1 MLAPDQQKRL
11 FEFYPILDRLD
22 KDLLTQTLSKTQ
34 TVSLKSGSI
43 VFEELQPCNTFPFV
57 LSGELRVFKR
67 ALNGR
72 ELSLYTVSPGDA
84 CVVSAGCLLGDEPY
98 NAVGQ
103 VKEEVTLVM
112 MPTDQ
117 FEKLLGVRSF
127 REYIF
132 SLFSKRVL
140 ELMQLV
146 NEVAFEKL
154 DKRLAAFLLKKGNLI
169 RMSHQEMAD
178 ELGTV
183 REIITRLLK
192 NFADDSLIAISR
204 EQIKILDERRLK
216 QVLENDSPSV

>member
-1 MLAPDQQKRL
+1 MLDPNQQKKL
-11 FEFYPILDRLD
+11 FEFYPALSKID
-22 KDLLTQTLSKTQ
+22 KDLLSQTLTKAQIISFKAGT
-34 TVSLKSGSI
+34 T
-43 VFEELQPCNTFPFV
+43 VFEELQPCNAFPFV
-57 LSGELRVFKR
+57 LSGELRVFKQ

-72 ELSLYTVSPGDA
+72 ELSLYTVTPGDA

-112 MPTDQ
+112 MPTET
-117 FEKLLGVRSF
+117 FEGLLGVRSF

-154 DKRLAAFLLKKGNLI
+154 DRRLAAFLLKKGTPI

-192 NFADDSLIAISR
+192 NLADNGSIAISR
-204 EQIKILDERRLK
+204 EQVNILDENRLK
-216 QVLENDSPSV
+216 QFLENNSPPV